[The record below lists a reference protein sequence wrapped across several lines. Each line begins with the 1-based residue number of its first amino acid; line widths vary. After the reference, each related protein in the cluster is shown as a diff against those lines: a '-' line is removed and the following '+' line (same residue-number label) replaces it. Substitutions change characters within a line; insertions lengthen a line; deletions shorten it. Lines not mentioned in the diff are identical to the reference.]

1 VLIVDGA
8 RIAPPRRPA
17 NLFMIASFAP
27 QARVSVMRTSVLP
40 TSWRPS
46 PTALLPADPTVYEGP
61 RLAFWGAIA
70 WLLVI
75 TTRSLI
81 HLLLPDGGAHSIA
94 TIDIAVAGGS
104 DIVALFGQWGASQ
117 LLLAVLLWAL
127 LLRWRGTLPLVL
139 VVFSAEPCLRGLAG
153 HLKPL
158 TTEGTPPGGALNWVV
173 LPGLLILLWL
183 SLCPAERDVTRS

>member
-1 VLIVDGA
+1 MTTL
-8 RIAPPRRPA
+8 
-17 NLFMIASFAP
+17 
-27 QARVSVMRTSVLP
+27 VLP

-46 PTALLPADPTVYEGP
+46 PAKLLPADPAHYQGP
-61 RLAFWGAIA
+61 RLALWGAIA

-75 TTRSLI
+75 TTRSLV

-104 DIVALFGQWGASQ
+104 DIVALFGQWGAIQ
-117 LLLAVLLWAL
+117 LLLAMLLWTL
-127 LLRWRGTLPLVL
+127 LLRWRGTVPLVL
-139 VVFSAEPCLRGLAG
+139 LVFCAEPCLRGLAG

-173 LPGLLILLWL
+173 LPALLILLWL
-183 SLCPAERDVTRS
+183 SLCPASREATRR

>member
-1 VLIVDGA
+1 MA
-8 RIAPPRRPA
+8 
-17 NLFMIASFAP
+17 
-27 QARVSVMRTSVLP
+27 TSVLP
-40 TSWRPS
+40 SSLRPS
-46 PTALLPADPTVYEGP
+46 LAALLPADPAHYTGP
-61 RLAFWGAIA
+61 RLALWGAIA

-94 TIDIAVAGGS
+94 TIDISVAGGS

-117 LLLAVLLWAL
+117 LLLAMLLWVL
-127 LLRWRGTLPLVL
+127 LLRWRGTAPLVL
-139 VVFSAEPCLRGLAG
+139 LVFAAEPCLRGLAG

-173 LPGLLILLWL
+173 LPALVILLWF
-183 SLCPAERDVTRS
+183 SLCPAVRSRSL